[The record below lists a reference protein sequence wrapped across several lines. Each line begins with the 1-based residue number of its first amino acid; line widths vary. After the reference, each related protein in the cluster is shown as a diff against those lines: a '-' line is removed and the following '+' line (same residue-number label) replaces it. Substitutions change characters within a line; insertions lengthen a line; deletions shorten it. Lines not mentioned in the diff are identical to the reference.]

1 MKKDE
6 GVGLDI
12 MSNEAPKAMAV
23 RTGETAVSAVAA
35 LAEANVKAR
44 YAMALRRPRDLDE
57 VREKILK
64 ECRRPG
70 FAEFWRS
77 SYIGKK

>member
-23 RTGETAVSAVAA
+23 RTGETAG
-35 LAEANVKAR
+35 R
-44 YAMALRRPRDLDE
+44 
-57 VREKILK
+57 K
-64 ECRRPG
+64 ELIAG
-70 FAEFWRS
+70 
-77 SYIGKK
+77 